1 MAAADRHSGKAVHLS
16 YTPNGGSAIDL
27 DADYRS
33 LDWNQELNEIDA
45 TAGDDDWE
53 YFLDSF
59 KRGTFA
65 ITILAG
71 VTTTYLVPG
80 SFGSLIYGP
89 EGSTAGLRQ
98 VTLPVK
104 LMKANEKAGYA
115 DVITLDL
122 EFRVTGDVTVGTFS
136 A

>member
-1 MAAADRHSGKAVHLS
+1 MAQADRHSGKTVFLE
-16 YTPNGGSAIDL
+16 YTPDGGSAIDL
-27 DADYRS
+27 DVDYRS
-33 LDWNQELNEIDA
+33 LEWAQELNAIDA

-59 KRGTFA
+59 KRGTVN

-71 VTTTYLVPG
+71 VTATYLIPG
-80 SFGSLIYGP
+80 SFGSLVYGP
-89 EGSTAGLRQ
+89 KGNTSTNRK

-104 LMKANEKAGYA
+104 LMTATETQGYA
-115 DVITLDL
+115 DVAALDL
-122 EFRVTGDVTVGTFS
+122 SFRVTGDPVVSTF